1 MSFPPPTKGQAR
13 LIWAALTGLA
23 VATLAFL
30 VGALVWAL
38 GRVLDVLSPVLWPLA
53 VAGVLAYLLDPL
65 VDRLEQRG
73 VARVRAVLLVFL
85 LAILIVTGLVASV
98 VPQLVVQ
105 TRQLV
110 ENIPTFVARLEA
122 RVERWATHPPAL
134 LDQTL
139 RRLGLPWLRT
149 PAETN
154 SPATPPEPGSTTG
167 PAAAPQPAAPH
178 GPGWLDQLDPE
189 TVQKVAAWSGRA
201 LRTAGNWL
209 ADQLSKVTG
218 LFGVV
223 AGLALIPIYLFYL
236 LVEKRAITD
245 SWTRYLPLRDSRLK
259 EELVFV
265 LRSVNDHLI
274 AFFRGQVLVAMCDG
288 VLYGIGF
295 ALIGLPYAA
304 VIGALAMVLT
314 IIPFLGAIVTCVTAL
329 IIAVVTYGDWQ
340 HPLLV
345 LVVVAAVQA
354 IEGYVLQ
361 PRILGSR
368 VGLHPM
374 AIIVAIMI
382 GTTLLGGLLGGIL
395 AIPMAAVLRV
405 LLARYIWRSTSAEVS
420 PANAQAG
427 GG

>member
-98 VPQLVVQ
+98 VPKLVVQ

-167 PAAAPQPAAPH
+167 PAAAPQPGAPH
-178 GPGWLDQLDPE
+178 GPGWLDQLDPD

-329 IIAVVTYGDWQ
+329 IIAVVTFGDWQ

-374 AIIVAIMI
+374 VIIVAIMI

-405 LLARYIWRSTSAEVS
+405 LLARYIWRSTTEDTS
-420 PANAQAG
+420 PAAAPADG
-427 GG
+427 S

>member
-1 MSFPPPTKGQAR
+1 MSFPPPTKGQAK
-13 LIWAALTGLA
+13 LIWAALSGLA

-73 VARVRAVLLVFL
+73 VGRVRAVLLVFL
-85 LAILIVTGLVASV
+85 LAILILSGLVASV

-110 ENIPTFVARLEA
+110 DNIPTFVARLEA
-122 RVERWATHPPAL
+122 RVERWATQPPAL
-134 LDQTL
+134 LEQTL
-139 RRLGLPWLRT
+139 RRLGLPWLRR

-154 SPATPPEPGSTTG
+154 TPAAPPEPRSTNG
-167 PAAAPQPAAPH
+167 PAAAPQSGAPA

-189 TVQKVAAWSGRA
+189 TVQRVAAWSGRA